1 MTQSYLQRG
10 SYNPRNTTDPS
21 TDRTYN
27 QLFTNLDR
35 KESQDLQAALGAG
48 DGLKQLA
55 AFSKTAGEAV
65 VRGIEKKAKKDYAE
79 GLALAYEQDVPQS
92 SWDAYN
98 EEKGKL
104 KAADV
109 EIEKYAAKQQKLG
122 VSQEVVHKIKN
133 MSKWKAYGL
142 ATGLAKNASLDYAD
156 FLEGE
161 FTTNDTLK
169 VLLPDGREITPKT
182 AKTNAEKAA
191 VLSALRN
198 QFFEENDLTD
208 INPMILGEHAFP
220 TMKKVDSGIMAG
232 VRKQNRIEEGT
243 NDRNTLY
250 ETLGDEDF
258 NFNDYLLSGQ
268 STTGEDGKPM
278 GYAAFFD
285 ETIDKL
291 KELADAGKLDDAW
304 IDKILEQKPTHA
316 NGKKKYKDL
325 DNYANRLIALKT
337 YNSNAQ
343 KKIRNAIDANDQAA
357 GWQIEKNFEKAAL
370 EKGQEVFTDEELEWW
385 ADEYSS
391 VTGDGEFPDFLKE
404 YRTVDEAERSE
415 EVKQLEKLRSDRGYL
430 LESDLVGLS
439 YQTKNKYLDR
449 VKEDQPLAEASLKGV
464 TQETDGLIQGF
475 ISTATNISIGESSK
489 SSPTFNRIYM
499 RAIADFE
506 KVFMDQVRAGTPIA
520 EAQNNAIVHV
530 RDKLKVPAAGSNK
543 AIKIQLND
551 LEYNAPFQKIDMSEQ
566 VYQVSMG
573 RSQIID
579 DSRVIDTQ
587 VLVGSEE
594 HLEVLKNNLEKGIT
608 SIPTYYKL
616 VSDEFTQLSDWE
628 LADKQLKAS
637 GHPGLETNP
646 IAEEL
651 DNLPELK
658 RYFYYRLTPN
668 RVQQNIGKTEDINSP
683 QEISYFNR
691 NQDVLLPGLSIA

>member
-35 KESQDLQAALGAG
+35 KESQDLKAALSAG

-79 GLALAYEQDVPQS
+79 GLALAYEQDAPQS

-122 VSQEVVHKIKN
+122 ISQEVVHKIKN

-198 QFFEENDLTD
+198 QFFEDNSLTD

-268 STTGEDGKPM
+268 STTGEDGKAM

-304 IDKILEQKPTHA
+304 IDKILNQKPTHA

-343 KKIRNAIDANDQAA
+343 SKIRSAIDANDQAA

-391 VTGDGEFPDFLKE
+391 VTGDGEFPDFLKD
-404 YRTVDEAERSE
+404 YRTVDEAERAE

-449 VKEDQPLAEASLKGV
+449 VQQDKPLAEASLKGV

-543 AIKIQLND
+543 SIKIQLND
-551 LEYNAPFQKIDMSEQ
+551 LEYNAPFQKIDISEQ
-566 VYQVSMG
+566 VYKVNMG
-573 RSQIID
+573 RDQID
-579 DSRVIDTQ
+579 VDPRVIDTQ
-587 VLVGSEE
+587 VLAGSED
-594 HLEVLKNNLEKGIT
+594 HLEVLKNNIEKGIT
-608 SIPTYYKL
+608 TIPSYYKA
-616 VSDEFTQLSDWE
+616 VSDSFPKLTDWE

-637 GHPGLETNP
+637 GHPGLDPNP
-646 IAEEL
+646 VVEEL
-651 DNLPELK
+651 NNLPELK

-668 RVQQNIGKTEDINSP
+668 RVQQNIGKTEDINNP

>member
-35 KESQDLQAALGAG
+35 KESQDLKAALSAG

-79 GLALAYEQDVPQS
+79 GLALAYEQDAPQS

-122 VSQEVVHKIKN
+122 ISQEVVHKIKN

-198 QFFEENDLTD
+198 QFFEDNSLTD

-268 STTGEDGKPM
+268 STTGEDGKAM

-304 IDKILEQKPTHA
+304 IDKILNQKPTHA

-343 KKIRNAIDANDQAA
+343 SKIRSAIDANDQAA
-357 GWQIEKNFEKAAL
+357 GWQIEKNFEKAEL

-391 VTGDGEFPDFLKE
+391 VTGDGEFPDFLKD
-404 YRTVDEAERSE
+404 YRTVDEAERAE

-449 VKEDQPLAEASLKGV
+449 VQQDKPLAEASLKGV

-543 AIKIQLND
+543 SIKIQLND
-551 LEYNAPFQKIDMSEQ
+551 LEYNAPFQKIDISEQ
-566 VYQVSMG
+566 VYKVNMG
-573 RSQIID
+573 RDQID
-579 DSRVIDTQ
+579 VDPRVIDTQ
-587 VLVGSEE
+587 VLAGSED
-594 HLEVLKNNLEKGIT
+594 HLEVLKNNIEKGIT
-608 SIPTYYKL
+608 TIPSYYKA
-616 VSDEFTQLSDWE
+616 VSDSFPKLTDWE

-637 GHPGLETNP
+637 GHPGLDPNP
-646 IAEEL
+646 VVEEL
-651 DNLPELK
+651 NNLPELK

-668 RVQQNIGKTEDINSP
+668 RVQQNIGKTEDINNP